1 MSKEYKVGV
10 LGASGAVGRE
20 VLNCLVERGFPY
32 SSVKALASARSA
44 GTKIEFDGDEITV
57 EEVTADSFKELD
69 LAIFSAGAT
78 ASREYAPLAA
88 KSGCPV
94 VDNSS
99 CWRMDER
106 VPLVV
111 PEVNGRVLAQH
122 RGIIANPNCSTIQM
136 LVALKPIYDAVGIKR
151 IVVSTYQA
159 VSGTGQKAIEELAE
173 QTRQIFNCQEI
184 VRSVYPHRIAFNC
197 LPQIDSFTDN
207 GYTKEEM
214 KMVNETKK
222 IFGDD
227 QIRISATCV
236 RVPVFYGHS
245 EAIWIE
251 TARPLEP
258 AAARELL
265 TRAPGILVVD
275 EPENGQYPMP
285 IEAAGRDEVFVGR
298 IRADISTDNGLSMW
312 VVADNLRKG
321 AATNA
326 VEIAELLI
334 RDPELLKTSWEW

>member
-1 MSKEYKVGV
+1 MSREYKVGV

-20 VLNCLVERGFPY
+20 VLNCLEDRGFPY
-32 SSVKALASARSA
+32 SQVKALASARSA
-44 GTKIEFDGDEITV
+44 GTKLEFAGGEITV
-57 EEVTADSFKELD
+57 EEVTPDSFKDLD
-69 LAIFSAGAT
+69 LAIFSAGAA
-78 ASREYAPLAA
+78 ASREYAPMAA

-111 PEVNGRVLAQH
+111 PEVNARVLAQH
-122 RGIIANPNCSTIQM
+122 KGIIANPNCSTIQM

-173 QTRQIFNCQEI
+173 QTRQIFNCRDI
-184 VRSVYPHRIAFNC
+184 VREVYPHRIAFNC

-214 KMVNETKK
+214 KMVNETLK

-227 QIRISATCV
+227 SIRISATCV

-251 TARPLEP
+251 TARHIEP
-258 AAARELL
+258 GAARELMS
-265 TRAPGILVVD
+265 RSPGILVVD
-275 EPENGQYPMP
+275 EPENLKYPMA
-285 IEAAGRDEVFVGR
+285 IDAAGRDEVFVGR
-298 IRADISTDNGLSMW
+298 VRADISTDNGLTMW
-312 VVADNLRKG
+312 VVSDNLRKG

-334 RDPELLKTSWEW
+334 RDPELLKTNWTW